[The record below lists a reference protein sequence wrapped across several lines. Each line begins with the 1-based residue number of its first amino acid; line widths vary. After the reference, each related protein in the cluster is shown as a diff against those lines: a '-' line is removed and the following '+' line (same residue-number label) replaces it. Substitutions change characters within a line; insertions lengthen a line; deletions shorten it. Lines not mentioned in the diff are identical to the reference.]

1 MVIISNESFGKQPGQ
16 NCQIQLYFMK
26 FGTSEYLFCS
36 RLDNRVQLYYRDIK
50 VTNRITEFVILEG
63 HSSEFLVMGSF
74 TWKIMKIYHLNAYL
88 ILAAFFDLILA
99 KNRVWTW
106 LGSFTEHFFK
116 PVNHPRHQIGTF
128 FDENCLL
135 SQKVSQ
141 NWQLILIISPI
152 YPLYRLI
159 WLPIGHL
166 DYSLF

>member
-63 HSSEFLVMGSF
+63 HTSDFLVMGSC
-74 TWKIMKIYHLNAYL
+74 TWKIMKIYHLIAYL
-88 ILAAFFDLILA
+88 ILAVFLTSF
-99 KNRVWTW
+99 WTW
-106 LGSFTEHFFK
+106 LGSFTEKYFK
-116 PVNHPRHQIGTF
+116 PVNHPRHQVGTF
-128 FDENCLL
+128 FDEKLL
-135 SQKVSQ
+135 SQKVSK